1 MRVFLTGG
9 SGFLG
14 AEATRLLVEAGH
26 ECAVLLRGDIEAT
39 RLAPLAARLHAIR
52 GDLFAPESYREALT
66 NFAPDALLHSG
77 WRGVAGAER
86 NDLGQLDN
94 IVATGRLAA
103 AAADAGARILIG
115 VGSQAEYGLL
125 FGRVAEDAAT
135 EPTTLYGV
143 AKLAAGRALLAI
155 AAERG
160 LRAAW
165 GRVFSLYGPGEA
177 RPWLVPSLIRSF
189 AAGRS
194 PDLTACEQIWEFTH
208 VCDAAAALLALLDHE
223 AHGVF
228 NIGSGEPTPLRDAVL
243 LLRDLTEPG
252 VAPRFGSTPYRPDQI
267 MHLEADISR
276 ICAATGWRPRVPLAR
291 GFAETVEWFRSGG
304 GEKIVNHVL

>member
-1 MRVFLTGG
+1 MRVLLTGG

-14 AEATRLLVEAGH
+14 AETTRRLVETGR
-26 ECAVLLRGDIEAT
+26 ECAVLLRGDIATT
-39 RLAPLAARLHAIR
+39 RLAPLAARLHIMS
-52 GDLFAPESYREALT
+52 GDLFAPESYREALKR
-66 NFAPDALLHSG
+66 FAPEAVIHCG
-77 WRGVAGAER
+77 WRGVAGADR
-86 NDLGQLDN
+86 NDVGQLDN
-94 IVATGRLAA
+94 IIATGRLAEA
-103 AAADAGARILIG
+103 AAEAGARILIG

-125 FGRVAEDAAT
+125 SGRVAEAAPT

-143 AKLAAGRALLAI
+143 AKLAAGRALLTI

-177 RPWLVPSLIRSF
+177 RPWLVPSLIRAF

-208 VCDAAAALLALLDHE
+208 VGDAAAALLALLDSD
-223 AHGVF
+223 ASGVF

-243 LLRDLTEPG
+243 MLRDLVAPGIEPG
-252 VAPRFGSTPYRPDQI
+252 FGRAPYRPDQI
-267 MHLEADISR
+267 MHLEADISLIGR
-276 ICAATGWRPRVPLAR
+276 ATGWRPAVPLAR
-291 GFAETVEWFRSGG
+291 GFAETVDWLQSSRNAE
-304 GEKIVNHVL
+304 IH

>member
-1 MRVFLTGG
+1 MRIFVTGG

-14 AEATRLLVEAGH
+14 AETVRLAVEAGH
-26 ECAVLLRGDIEAT
+26 ECAVLLRGEVEST
-39 RLAPLAARLHAIR
+39 RLAPLAPRLRLLR
-52 GDLFAPESYREALT
+52 GDLFAPESYREGLRD
-66 NFAPDALLHSG
+66 FAPDAVVHCA

-86 NDLGQLDN
+86 NDVGQLDN
-94 IVATGRLAA
+94 IVATGRLAEA
-103 AAADAGARILIG
+103 AAESGARSLVG

-125 FGRVAEDAAT
+125 SGRVAEEAPT

-160 LRAAW
+160 LRGAW

-177 RPWLVPSLIRSF
+177 RPWLVPSLIRAF

-208 VCDAAAALLALLDHE
+208 VFDAAAALLALLESE
-223 AHGVF
+223 ASGVF
-228 NIGSGEPTPLRDAVL
+228 NIGSGEPVPLRDAVSM
-243 LLRDLTEPG
+243 LRDLTAPQVEPG
-252 VAPRFGSTPYRPDQI
+252 FGRTPYRADQI

-276 ICAATGWRPRVPLAR
+276 ICRATHWRPAVPLAK
-291 GFAETVEWFRSGG
+291 GFAETVGWFRA
-304 GEKIVNHVL
+304 GELINHGL